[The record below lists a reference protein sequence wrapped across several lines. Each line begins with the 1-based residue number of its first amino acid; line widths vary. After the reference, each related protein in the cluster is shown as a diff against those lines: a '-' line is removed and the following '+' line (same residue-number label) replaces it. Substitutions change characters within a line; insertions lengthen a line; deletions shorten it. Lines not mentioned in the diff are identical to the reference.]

1 MMLIVFFIL
10 YILPVSV
17 LSPDLT
23 TLHLH
28 SFYPES
34 FTVDMNGKRWPW
46 EAVTLLPFIDS
57 AKLIEA
63 SRSMVDES
71 VLTEEEKRLNEFGKS
86 MASRGE
92 SW

>member
-1 MMLIVFFIL
+1 MILIVLLLFIQQP
-10 YILPVSV
+10 ILLISII
-17 LSPDLT
+17 SPDHLT
-23 TLHLH
+23 TYTYLH

-71 VLTEEEKRLNEFGKS
+71 V
-86 MASRGE
+86 
-92 SW
+92 